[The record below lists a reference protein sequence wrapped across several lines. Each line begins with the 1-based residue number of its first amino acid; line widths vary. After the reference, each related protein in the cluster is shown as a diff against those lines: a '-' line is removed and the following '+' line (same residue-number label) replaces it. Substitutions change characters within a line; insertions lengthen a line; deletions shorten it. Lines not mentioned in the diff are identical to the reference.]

1 MEELLSILEEIQPDI
16 DYMNCDS
23 LIDDSMLDS
32 FSMLSLVS
40 EIEDVFE
47 VELSPE
53 DLVPDNFNSIHKIWD
68 MICRLK

>member
-53 DLVPDNFNSIHKIWD
+53 DLVPDNFNSIHSIWN

>member
-1 MEELLSILEEIQPDI
+1 MEELLNILEEIQPDI

-53 DLVPDNFNSIHKIWD
+53 DLVPDNFNSIHSIWD